1 MSETVNLST
10 LIWLSF
16 MLLLGG
22 ACGGAWIG
30 VLVATR
36 IARKWVTDHMPK
48 APEFFVI
55 DELNLIS
62 VTTDD
67 GDIVRQRMTMTTKA
81 QEFNARMAEIWL
93 EERNLVAM
101 PKGRDFKVKSPA
113 GGRDA
118 RG

>member
-1 MSETVNLST
+1 MNETFFQL
-10 LIWLSF
+10 WLGF
-16 MLLLGG
+16 MFLLGG
-22 ACGGAWIG
+22 VFAGLVLG
-30 VLVATR
+30 VVAATSV
-36 IARKWVTDHMPK
+36 ARQWVSDHMPK

-55 DELNLIS
+55 DQLNLIS

-101 PKGRDFKVKSPA
+101 PKGQDFKVKAPA